1 MPVPVAD
8 WVEEFVAVPAGSQ
21 RAGFGLA
28 VADHNQ
34 SDEVRIVE
42 NGPVGMRDAVAK
54 LAAFV
59 NAAGRFGC
67 GVAADAAG
75 KGKLLKEVL
84 QPRDV
89 FALFRIDFGVCSF
102 EICLRQYG
110 RRSVAGA
117 TDEDRIQ
124 VVLLDQAV
132 EVDVGEGLTGV

>member
-1 MPVPVAD
+1 MPARSQG
-8 WVEEFVAVPAGSQ
+8 AGL
-21 RAGFGLA
+21 GLA
-28 VADHNQ
+28 IADHDQ
-34 SDEVRIVE
+34 SDQVRIVK

-59 NAAGRFGC
+59 NAAGSFGC

-75 KGKLLKEVL
+75 KRKLLKEAL

-89 FALFRIDFGVCSF
+89 FTLFRIDFRVCPF
-102 EICLRQYG
+102 EICLRQYR

-117 TDEDRIQ
+117 ADEDRIQ
-124 VVLLDQAV
+124 VILLDQTV